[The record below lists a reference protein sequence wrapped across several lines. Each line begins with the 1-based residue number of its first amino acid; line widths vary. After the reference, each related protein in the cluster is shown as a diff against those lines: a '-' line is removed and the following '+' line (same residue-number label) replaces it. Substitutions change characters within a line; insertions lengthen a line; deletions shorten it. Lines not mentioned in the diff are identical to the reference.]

1 MHSHNE
7 RGRRVHKLKEL
18 QEKSVRSSQDSD
30 VGAHSLADLKG
41 QDRNVDMLPSERK
54 DER

>member
-7 RGRRVHKLKEL
+7 RGRRVHRLKEL
-18 QEKSVRSSQDSD
+18 QEKSVKNRQGFD
-30 VGAHSLADLKG
+30 VGTHSLADLKG